1 MTQPAS
7 AADLLPL
14 PLPDDGTERIVLIAM
29 RRMAAHGIR
38 DASAAWLML
47 DRFGARFRRPLVLLR
62 AFMLE
67 LAQSSQRAIKI
78 APCCAMRMTGDEG
91 LILEVLR
98 QAGSDMQS
106 AEQALIL
113 LAATPCVCEPLS
125 AAAVFSRA
133 VDEQPAL
140 RAA

>member
-1 MTQPAS
+1 MSQPAS

-14 PLPDDGTERIVLIAM
+14 PLPDDGTERIVLIAL

-62 AFMLE
+62 AFMVE

-78 APCCAMRMTGDEG
+78 APCCAMRMTEDEG
-91 LILEVLR
+91 LILSVLR
-98 QAGSDMQS
+98 QARSDLPG
-106 AEQALIL
+106 AEQALAK

-133 VDEQPAL
+133 VEEQPPV
-140 RAA
+140 RIS